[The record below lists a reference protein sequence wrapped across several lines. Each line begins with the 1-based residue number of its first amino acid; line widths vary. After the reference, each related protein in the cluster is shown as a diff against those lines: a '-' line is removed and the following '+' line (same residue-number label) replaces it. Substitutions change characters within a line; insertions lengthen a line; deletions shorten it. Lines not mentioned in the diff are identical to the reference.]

1 MMIVSA
7 AIAEVNDAVILA
19 AQDMCASVNLPGA
32 CLVYRHFNAVTAF
45 NPLQYEER
53 VRLLHTRSLLI
64 AGQGN
69 ATFIAFGVAMK
80 APASSAASTRVYL
93 VCHHREILR
102 KPCWS

>member
-1 MMIVSA
+1 MMIVSG
-7 AIAEVNDAVILA
+7 AIAEGNDTVILA

-32 CLVYRHFNAVTAF
+32 CLRVVTAF

-69 ATFIAFGVAMK
+69 ATFSAFGVAMK
-80 APASSAASTRVYL
+80 APASSAASRRVYL